1 MWRNIYFDSD
11 ELDYKS
17 GNFLKSNLAK
27 LQMHIPFDSVILLL
41 GIYPTDISSSQIYA
55 ESG

>member
-55 ESG
+55 ESV